1 MYLCCFYLIPKA
13 LSESLRKG
21 ATDCWLVSLPGV
33 WISRRN
39 QVLETGRF
47 WAGHCGRRSFI
58 YSLWHTDL
66 CGSRNNCWNWVRL
79 LVALVG
85 TFISVEEDYVLPPQL
100 LCIHGPP
107 GKVGGGRGCYL
118 HRDCDLRNSGLCF
131 CIQEPEAWTFVL
143 RPVVPKIAVRLGEK

>member
-85 TFISVEEDYVLPPQL
+85 TFISVEEGMCCRPSYCVFTGL
-100 LCIHGPP
+100 LGRWGVGEAVTCI
-107 GKVGGGRGCYL
+107 VTVI
-118 HRDCDLRNSGLCF
+118 SGTRVCASVSRS
-131 CIQEPEAWTFVL
+131 Q
-143 RPVVPKIAVRLGEK
+143 RLGLLSWGQ